1 MKFRIHIYLQ
11 RSTWRRLIQ
20 AGSISEKAG
29 EPGLWQ
35 SWEQV
40 PVQSRRRGPQESSG
54 PTGTSS
60 LCPGGSCCGALPAWA
75 RSPSPREDAR
85 GKRGSTLL
93 PSHTSSFW
101 SNFIQGFYGWN
112 DLFFQLSCIR
122 PLLFNTTMNKYP
134 KLWWHRITRIPL
146 LEKTMRSKQF
156 PPWWMDS
163 VSCLPRKS
171 LMPITILVLL

>member
-35 SWEQV
+35 SWAGPCAEPQTGS
-40 PVQSRRRGPQESSG
+40 PGKQRPHGHLIPPPRRIPLR
-54 PTGTSS
+54 S
-60 LCPGGSCCGALPAWA
+60 LASLGEI
-75 RSPSPREDAR
+75 PSPRRDAR
-85 GKRGSTLL
+85 VKRGSTLL
-93 PSHTSSFW
+93 PSHASSFW
-101 SNFIQGFYGWN
+101 SNFIHGFYGWN

-122 PLLFNTTMNKYP
+122 PLLFNTTMNKYL
-134 KLWWHRITRIPL
+134 KLWWHRITCIPL
-146 LEKTMRSKQF
+146 LERTMRSKQF